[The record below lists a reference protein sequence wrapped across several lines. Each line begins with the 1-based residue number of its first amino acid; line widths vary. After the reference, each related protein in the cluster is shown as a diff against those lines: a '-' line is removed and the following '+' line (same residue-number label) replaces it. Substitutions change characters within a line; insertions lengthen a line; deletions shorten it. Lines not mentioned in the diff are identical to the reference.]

1 MADMLAG
8 RVAVVTG
15 AGRGIGRGVALGLAA
30 EGAKVVVNDYG
41 VLLDGS
47 APSSGPAFDV
57 AQEIRR
63 AGGEAVPSTDSVAAW
78 DGAAR
83 LVGTALQTR
92 GHINALFTC
101 AGILRDRMIFNMS
114 EAEWDAVIAVHL
126 KGTFNCVRHACA
138 HMRERRYGRI
148 VTFSSGAGLFGNPGQ
163 ANYGA
168 AKSAI
173 GGLTKVAA
181 RDLGKYGITVN
192 AICPVAGT
200 RMTVNE
206 EVRRA
211 RELRK
216 QQGIQRDGRGAARR
230 VADEVVDA
238 IRARGGRAVANA
250 DSVADFPAAERIV
263 ETAVK
268 EFGAID
274 ILVNNAGILRDRMI
288 FNMSEEEWDA
298 VIAVHLKG
306 TFSCTRHATRR
317 MREQR
322 RGRIISISSTSGVYG
337 NSGQAN
343 YGAAKDGI
351 AGLTRV
357 VARDVGR
364 YGITANAVCPG
375 ARTRM
380 TATVPRTAR
389 AERT

>member
-41 VLLDGS
+41 VALDGS

-57 AQEIRR
+57 VEEIRR
-63 AGGEAVPSTDSVAAW
+63 AGGEAVPNTDSVATW

-83 LVGTALQTR
+83 LIGTALER
-92 GHINALFTC
+92 WGRLDALVTC
-101 AGILRDRMIFNMS
+101 AGILRDRMVFNMS
-114 EAEWDAVIAVHL
+114 EEEWDAVIAVHL
-126 KGTFNCVRHACA
+126 KGTFNCVRHACT

-211 RELRK
+211 RELRR
-216 QQGIQRDGRGAARR
+216 QQGIQREDRGVAQIEELDPDDVAPMVVYLASEHADGVNGQFFLCFGSQ
-230 VADEVVDA
+230 VALVSQPRPVRTLYKADGDWTLDELERLAPGTVLE
-238 IRARGGRAVANA
+238 GLAN
-250 DSVADFPAAERIV
+250 PAPP
-263 ETAVK
+263 K
-268 EFGAID
+268 EA
-274 ILVNNAGILRDRMI
+274 
-288 FNMSEEEWDA
+288 
-298 VIAVHLKG
+298 
-306 TFSCTRHATRR
+306 
-317 MREQR
+317 
-322 RGRIISISSTSGVYG
+322 
-337 NSGQAN
+337 
-343 YGAAKDGI
+343 
-351 AGLTRV
+351 
-357 VARDVGR
+357 
-364 YGITANAVCPG
+364 
-375 ARTRM
+375 
-380 TATVPRTAR
+380 
-389 AERT
+389 